1 MNKASDKVLSM
12 INNNIEQAE
21 LELNKPSSPASHREV
36 ASVHAQIAI
45 AQSLAALCA
54 MVNAV
59 IEIAKEQK

>member
-45 AQSLAALCA
+45 AQSLAA
-54 MVNAV
+54 
-59 IEIAKEQK
+59 